1 MTDMETKDAAAET
14 VVGVAAGAVGLG
26 TLMLALFPFAIP
38 ILALTAVFVAPLAL
52 LGLIPLALA
61 GIVAAIVLAGRTAW
75 RRLRSRTTRHPVTS
89 RIAISSKG

>member
-52 LGLIPLALA
+52 LGLIPLGWRGDRRRDRAR
-61 GIVAAIVLAGRTAW
+61 GQGRVAPASW
-75 RRLRSRTTRHPVTS
+75 PDDPSPRHIPHRHLV
-89 RIAISSKG
+89 